1 VRRVLP
7 VIIAIA
13 VFVAAGIAWIVAD
26 RRAARHAFDE
36 FSTANTSDEGLSL
49 AARYLARQNRSVR
62 RLTRPL
68 GSQRIDPNA
77 VLFRVTPVLPFFG
90 LPENFED
97 LGQKKKNDPKKRKLA
112 RPILND
118 HEAAWV
124 RGGGRMVLAAFA
136 NVGSLETRGFHTP
149 KAKKVF
155 PLWRGVDW
163 FTLPEKRGFAPE
175 SLPPRM
181 HAVYTNGQYVI
192 VARERIGAGELF
204 VVAIPELLQNR
215 HLGSGNSLELLLAL
229 APAGRRIYFDEIIHG
244 IVGDD
249 GPLALM
255 KQWRLG
261 PFLMLVLATAALL
274 FWRNGRR
281 VGPPEDDHRET
292 RSEAVDL
299 VQSLGALYKG
309 ATTDAEAL
317 ALYHDALVRAVAM
330 QSGLRGDA
338 LHRRVGDL
346 TGGIVP
352 PTGRIA
358 PADFQQHLTILN
370 DAFQKLAA
378 AKTLAKGAA

>member
-1 VRRVLP
+1 MRRVLP
-7 VIIAIA
+7 VIFAIA
-13 VFVAAGIAWIVAD
+13 VFVAAGIAWIVTD
-26 RRAARHAFDE
+26 RRAARHTFDE
-36 FSTANTSDEGLSL
+36 FSSANTSDEGLSL
-49 AARYLARQNRSVR
+49 AARYLARQHRKVEM
-62 RLTRPL
+62 LTRPL
-68 GSQRIDPNA
+68 GSQRIESNA
-77 VLFRVTPVLPFFG
+77 VLFRVAPALPSFG
-90 LPENFED
+90 RQELLQD
-97 LGQKKKNDPKKRKLA
+97 LGKQKKNRPKLKLA
-112 RPILND
+112 RAILND

-124 RGGGRMVLAAFA
+124 RGGGRMVIAAYD
-136 NVGSLETRGFHTP
+136 NVGSLEQRGFHTP

-163 FTLPEKRGFAPE
+163 FTLPEKRGFAAE

-181 HAVYTNGQYVI
+181 HAVYTNGQYV
-192 VARERIGAGELF
+192 VVGRERVGAGELF
-204 VVAIPELLQNR
+204 VVAVPELLQNR

-229 APAGRRIYFDEIIHG
+229 APAGRRIYFDEMIHG

-261 PFLMLVLATAALL
+261 PFLMLVAATAALL
-274 FWRNGRR
+274 FWRHGRR

-338 LHRRVGDL
+338 LHRRVADL
-346 TGGIVP
+346 TGGVVP
-352 PTGRIA
+352 PGGKLA
-358 PADFQQHLTILN
+358 PADFQKHLTILN
-370 DAFQKLAA
+370 EAFQKLAA

>member
-1 VRRVLP
+1 MRRVLP
-7 VIIAIA
+7 VIFAIA
-13 VFVAAGIAWIVAD
+13 VFVAAGIAWIVTD
-26 RRAARHAFDE
+26 RRAARHTFDE
-36 FSTANTSDEGLSL
+36 FSSANTSDEGLSL
-49 AARYLARQNRSVR
+49 AARYLARQNRKVEM
-62 RLTRPL
+62 LTRPL
-68 GSQRIDPNA
+68 GSQRIEPDA
-77 VLFRVTPVLPFFG
+77 VLFRVAPALPW
-90 LPENFED
+90 
-97 LGQKKKNDPKKRKLA
+97 LGRQELLEELGTKKKNRPKLKLA
-112 RPILND
+112 RPILNH

-124 RGGGRMVLAAFA
+124 RGGGRMVIAAFD
-136 NVGSLETRGFHTP
+136 NVGSLEQRGFHAP

-181 HAVYTNGQYVI
+181 HAVYTNGQYVVI
-192 VARERIGAGELF
+192 GRERFGAGELF
-204 VVAIPELLQNR
+204 VVAVPELLQNR

-229 APAGRRIYFDEIIHG
+229 APAGRRIYFDEMIHG

-261 PFLMLVLATAALL
+261 PFLMLVAATAALL
-274 FWRNGRR
+274 FWRNGSR

-309 ATTDAEAL
+309 ATTDAESL

-338 LHRRVGDL
+338 LHRRVADL
-346 TGGIVP
+346 TGGVVP
-352 PTGRIA
+352 PGGKLA
-358 PADFQQHLTILN
+358 PADFQKHLTILN
-370 DAFQKLAA
+370 EAFQKLAA